1 MNVPLLGQIPLI
13 TRIREAGD
21 FGVPSALN
29 ENIIEGKIFK
39 ELAQNVIECIKNLS
53 AISSK
58 ENVDLEAIKS
68 AYR

>member
-1 MNVPLLGQIPLI
+1 MNVPFLAQIPLI

-21 FGVPSALN
+21 VGAPAALN
-29 ENIIEGKIFK
+29 ENTIEGKIFK